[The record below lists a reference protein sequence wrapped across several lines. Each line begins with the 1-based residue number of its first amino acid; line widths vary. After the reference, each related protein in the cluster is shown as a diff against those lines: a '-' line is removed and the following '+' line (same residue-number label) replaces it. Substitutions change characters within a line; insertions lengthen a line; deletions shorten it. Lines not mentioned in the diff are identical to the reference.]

1 MAAFVC
7 RMCGGA
13 LSLINGR
20 RICKCGYCGTVQ
32 SVPLLDGEEKAEGCR
47 NAERLR
53 REHRYDKAAELCEGL
68 IRLSP
73 TDADLYW
80 ALVLCRYGV
89 YFSDGEPILE
99 RTQARSLLSDE
110 DFKTALRY
118 ADEEQ
123 RSVMERQAAQ
133 IDEVRRKIVERS
145 LGEQPDEI
153 FLVCAES
160 DGLAVRIVSEL
171 MTKLSAEYRVFFPS
185 DLGERSDL
193 EARIFAALNSARVM
207 IVIGT
212 FAESFEDVRT
222 RNAWSRSLSSG
233 KPIIPAFRGIDAGE
247 LPRELAGFQAADM
260 SKLGWESDLLASL
273 EKIFG
278 GRSDPRKQRNA
289 DPVLRRAYISLE
301 TEDFP
306 DAERICARLLETDP
320 NNAEAYLIKLLAEY
334 RLRSEE
340 ELDALKEDLS
350 RSENYRLA
358 MQLGGE
364 GFRIR
369 LREHNSRSLYAR
381 CVELMDTAETEKDC
395 RAAAAEFKALNGF
408 ADSAERAAIAE
419 NRADELRAEAEE
431 KRREGMYALSEKALR
446 ESTETAVLI
455 SAQKSLA
462 ALGDYK
468 DSARLAEECSQKIE
482 MLSAKSAV
490 NESAE
495 QPEGRGVI
503 AKIKSILRRS
513 R

>member
-13 LSLINGR
+13 LSLIDGR
-20 RICKCGYCGTVQ
+20 RICECGYCGTVQ

-99 RTQARSLLSDE
+99 RTRARSLLSDE

-123 RSVMERQAAQ
+123 RSVMERQAAR
-133 IDEVRRKIVERS
+133 IDEIRRSIVERS
-145 LGEQPDEI
+145 LKEQSDEI

-160 DGLAVRIVSEL
+160 DGLAVRIASEL
-171 MTKLSAEYRVFFPS
+171 TARLSAEYRVFFPITQRAQP
-185 DLGERSDL
+185 EL
-193 EARIFAALNSARVM
+193 EPRIFAALSSVRVM

-212 FAESFEDVRT
+212 SAESFEDVRT
-222 RNAWSRSLSSG
+222 RNAWSRFLTSG
-233 KPIIPAFRGIDAGE
+233 KPIIPACRGMDAGG
-247 LPRELAGFQAADM
+247 LPRELSGFQAADM
-260 SKLGWESDLLASL
+260 SRLGWESDLLASL
-273 EKIFG
+273 DKIFG
-278 GRSDPRKQRNA
+278 RRSDSRKQRNA

-301 TEDFP
+301 AEDFP
-306 DAERICARLLETDP
+306 DAERICARLLENDP
-320 NNAEAYLIKLLAEY
+320 NSAEAYLIKLLAEY
-334 RLRSEE
+334 GLRSEE
-340 ELDALKEDLS
+340 ELDALKEDFS
-350 RSENYRLA
+350 RSENYRMA
-358 MQLGGE
+358 MQLGSE

-369 LREHNSRSLYAR
+369 LREHNSRSLYAK
-381 CVELMDTAETEKDC
+381 CAELVNAAETEKDY
-395 RAAAAEFKALNGF
+395 RAAAAEFRALNGF
-408 ADSAERAAIAE
+408 ADSAERTAIAE
-419 NRADELRAEAEE
+419 KRADELHAESEE

-468 DSARLAEECSQKIE
+468 DSVRLAKECAEKIE
-482 MLSAKSAV
+482 LLSARSAAD
-490 NESAE
+490 ESAE
-495 QPEGRGVI
+495 QPEKHGVI
-503 AKIKSILRRS
+503 AKIRSILRRG
-513 R
+513 